1 MVPTSSRL
9 VITRLLKIGLLAWM
23 VAGCRAGP
31 AIDTA
36 HHDLFAPEPD
46 AAVTA
51 PDALVSDDEPAPAA
65 PPPVIIAAVGDVMP
79 GSVTPIPFLPEP
91 TNRKIPDGIR
101 ALISQADV
109 VFGNLEGTFM
119 VEAMTPVKCRP
130 ESREAGRCYE
140 FGFPPFL
147 ASFLKEAGF
156 TVLSL
161 DNNHAEDYGLPGYVF
176 TQGLLAQ
183 TGVAAVPKRS
193 PIVFPVREAT
203 VAIVPFGFSGRS
215 FHLSDIEAA
224 RSIIADINR
233 HADIVVVSFHGGAEG
248 EHASRVA
255 DVSEE
260 YFGEDRGN
268 VLRFAHAVVDA
279 GADLVLGHGP
289 HVPRAVELYRGRLI
303 AYSLG
308 NFWTY
313 GNVSIKGMKGIMP
326 LLRVALAHDGT
337 FLSGR
342 LVSMRQRLPGVPEP
356 DPEGQ
361 AVRLIAK
368 ASQEDF
374 PSSPLIITEAGDLR
388 TAPQDEAGNKR
399 TKGCAEEVSPECIE
413 GDLWPPN

>member
-1 MVPTSSRL
+1 ML
-9 VITRLLKIGLLAWM
+9 V
-23 VAGCRAGP
+23 GCRAGP

-36 HHDLFAPEPD
+36 HRDLVTVEPD
-46 AAVTA
+46 AAVRVS
-51 PDALVSDDEPAPAA
+51 DALASDHEPAPLPPA
-65 PPPVIIAAVGDVMP
+65 PPITIAAVGDIMP

-91 TNRKIPDGIR
+91 TNREIPDGIR
-101 ALISQADV
+101 SLVSQADV

-147 ASFLKEAGF
+147 ASFLKDAGF

-183 TGVAAVPKRS
+183 AGVAAVPKRS
-193 PIVFPVREAT
+193 PIVLPVREAK

-215 FHLSDIEAA
+215 FHLSDIETA
-224 RSIIADINR
+224 RSIVADISR
-233 HADIVVVSFHGGAEG
+233 DTDIVVVSFHGGAEG
-248 EHASRVA
+248 EHASRVV
-255 DVSEE
+255 DGSEE
-260 YFGEDRGN
+260 YFGENRGN

-289 HVPRAVELYRGRLI
+289 HVPRAVELYRERLI

-313 GNVSIKGMKGIMP
+313 GNVSIKGVKGIMP

-342 LVSMRQRLPGVPEP
+342 LVSLRQRLPGVPEP

-374 PSSPLIITEAGDLR
+374 PSSPLIITESGDLR
-388 TAPQDEAGNKR
+388 TSPQNEAGNQR
-399 TKGCAEEVSPECIE
+399 AEGCAEEVSPGCIE
-413 GDLWPPN
+413 ADLWPPN